1 MAQAIR
7 SFARNGPRKRGRIL
21 FVLCEGLLRRVRLL
35 EPPVSPWIEDGP
47 PVGISVLVSQVL
59 LVPVP
64 VALVGALEAAVR
76 KPDEG
81 LFHGPHVAR
90 GKPPVRPQGTQV
102 EDAIPVDAPGPIHVG
117 VHVGEDQVA
126 HGTEEG
132 LSAMESRIARTSNGS
147 ELG

>member
-35 EPPVSPWIEDGP
+35 EPPVSPWVEDGS

-76 KPDEG
+76 NTDEG
-81 LFHGPHVAR
+81 LIRGRHVAR
-90 GKPPVRPQGTQV
+90 GIPAVRQQG
-102 EDAIPVDAPGPIHVG
+102 
-117 VHVGEDQVA
+117 
-126 HGTEEG
+126 
-132 LSAMESRIARTSNGS
+132 
-147 ELG
+147 

>member
-64 VALVGALEAAVR
+64 VTLVGASEAPVR

-81 LFHGPHVAR
+81 LFHGPF
-90 GKPPVRPQGTQV
+90 VRTTPRKGRSV
-102 EDAIPVDAPGPIHVG
+102 SPR
-117 VHVGEDQVA
+117 
-126 HGTEEG
+126 
-132 LSAMESRIARTSNGS
+132 SSW
-147 ELG
+147 